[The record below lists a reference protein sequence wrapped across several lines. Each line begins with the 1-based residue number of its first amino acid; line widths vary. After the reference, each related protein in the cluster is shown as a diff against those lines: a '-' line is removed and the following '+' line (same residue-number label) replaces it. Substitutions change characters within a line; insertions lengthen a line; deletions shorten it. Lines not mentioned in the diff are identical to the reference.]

1 MLTERRAWDSRD
13 GRNELEFV
21 RRHPIFAAL
30 SALFVLAIG
39 ALVGAAVIWSAFSEQ
54 IKAILDDQFY
64 FSVILSLV
72 LFGLIMGAVAY
83 SILLERKISAWVQ
96 DRYGPNRVGPYG
108 VLQPIADGLKFLL
121 KEDVIPANVD
131 KSLFLVAPWMI
142 FIVGLVGFAVI
153 PWGGTF
159 RWPWMDADAPPLVAQ
174 VASVDI
180 GLLYILAVSSMGVYG
195 VVLGGWSS
203 NNKYSFYGAMRAA
216 AQMLSYEIPLGM
228 AVLVAILSTGML
240 RLEQMTEYQA
250 QHGWLVMYHPIAAL
264 ILFITAL
271 AEANRMPFDLAES
284 EQELIGGYHTEYSA
298 MKLAMF
304 FLAEYAHMITS
315 SALIV
320 CLYFG
325 GAHVPGW
332 HWLNTSESAAAMLAR
347 MGVMGAK
354 VFLFICLYMLV
365 RWTLPRF
372 RYDQLMRLAWKSL
385 VPLTMSLV
393 VIQVLIVYFDA
404 WRWWALIG
412 NAALLFVG
420 AVFSVASGRRIT
432 GRQHSL
438 RHAQGEL
445 MSYR

>member
-1 MLTERRAWDSRD
+1 MDFIKA
-13 GRNELEFV
+13 
-21 RRHPIFAAL
+21 HPIL
-30 SALFVLAIG
+30 IGLVVLALLG
-39 ALVGAAVIWSAFSEQ
+39 TVGLASVILIWIYFKEPIQAFL
-54 IKAILDDQFY
+54 ADQFY
-64 FSVILSLV
+64 FSVLLALV

-96 DRYGPNRVGPYG
+96 DRYGPNRVGPFG
-108 VLQPIADGLKFLL
+108 VLQPLADGAKFLL

-131 KSLFLVAPWMI
+131 RVLFVVAPWMI

-153 PWGGTF
+153 PWGGAF
-159 RWPWMDADAPPLVAQ
+159 RWPWMDAAAKPLVAQ

-180 GLLYILAVSSMGVYG
+180 GLLYILAVSSMSVYG
-195 VVLGGWSS
+195 VVLGGWAS

-228 AVLVAILSTGML
+228 AVLIAILATGSV
-240 RLEQMTEYQA
+240 RLEEMVDYQLT
-250 QHGWLVMYHPIAAL
+250 HGWIVMYHPIAAL

-284 EQELIGGYHTEYSA
+284 EQELVGGYHTEYSA

-315 SALIV
+315 SALII

-325 GAHVPGW
+325 GSTIPGCE
-332 HWLNTSESAAAMLAR
+332 WLNGSTSVGAMAAR
-347 MGVMGAK
+347 MCVLAGK
-354 VFLFICLYMLV
+354 VFFFICIYMIV

-372 RYDQLMRLAWKSL
+372 RFDQLMRLAWKSL
-385 VPLTMSLV
+385 VPLTMALV
-393 VIQVLIVYFDA
+393 VVQVLIIYFGVSM
-404 WRWWALIG
+404 WWAL
-412 NAALLFVG
+412 AANLGFLVTG
-420 AVFSVASGRRIT
+420 AAFGSISGSPIT

-438 RHAQGEL
+438 RRARGG
-445 MSYR
+445 MVAYR

>member
-1 MLTERRAWDSRD
+1 MSFIKA
-13 GRNELEFV
+13 
-21 RRHPIFAAL
+21 HPILTLLIAA
-30 SALFVLAIG
+30 SVLGLGGIITAAI
-39 ALVGAAVIWSAFSEQ
+39 IWSLFAEPIQRFLS
-54 IKAILDDQFY
+54 DQFY
-64 FSVILSLV
+64 FSVLLSLV

-96 DRYGPNRVGPYG
+96 DRYGPNRVGPFG
-108 VLQPIADGLKFLL
+108 VLQPIADGAKFLL

-131 KSLFLVAPWMI
+131 KALFMLAPWMI
-142 FIVGLVGFAVI
+142 FIVGLAGFVVI
-153 PWGGTF
+153 PWGGVF
-159 RWPWMDADAPPLVAQ
+159 RWPWMSPEDTALAAQ

-228 AVLVAILSTGML
+228 AVLIAILASGTL
-240 RLEQMTEYQA
+240 RLETMVDHQA
-250 QHGWLVMYHPIAAL
+250 QHGWTVLYHPLAAL

-284 EQELIGGYHTEYSA
+284 EQELVGGYHTEYSA

-325 GAHVPGW
+325 GYLIPGW
-332 HWLNTSESAAAMLAR
+332 DWLNTSESALAMVAR
-347 MGVMGAK
+347 MGVLAGK
-354 VFLFICLYMLV
+354 VFLFICFYMLV
-365 RWTLPRF
+365 RWTLPRLRF
-372 RYDQLMRLAWKSL
+372 DQLMRLAWKSL
-385 VPLTMSLV
+385 VPLTMALV
-393 VIQVLIVYFDA
+393 VVQVVIIYYGLSP
-404 WRWWALIG
+404 WWALAA
-412 NAALLFVG
+412 NAALLLAGG
-420 AVFSVASGRRIT
+420 AISLAGGKAIT

-438 RHAQGEL
+438 RRSRGEVVAW
-445 MSYR
+445 R